1 MAGGDRDAT
10 LELGRTRMDFA
21 RQRCLLHPL
30 REAAARCPSCREFFC
45 RECVTEHESRFVC
58 ASCLRKLTAARG
70 EKKTA
75 RNVVAAT
82 LAGVRLFA
90 AVALL
95 WLAFYLV
102 GLFLARAPTSFH
114 NGTMWEETKK

>member
-1 MAGGDRDAT
+1 
-10 LELGRTRMDFA
+10 MDLA

-45 RECVTEHESRFVC
+45 RECVTEHEARFVC
-58 ASCLRKLTAARG
+58 ASCLRKLVAGSG

-75 RNVVAAT
+75 RSVLDAA
-82 LAGVRLFA
+82 LAAGRFCAALF
-90 AVALL
+90 LL

-102 GLFLARAPTSFH
+102 GLFLARAPSTFH
-114 NGTMWEETKK
+114 EGTMWEETRK